1 MRTLRALVPIAAA
14 TALMVPAAPG
24 FAKDG
29 GDDDGRV
36 IKRGDCSGASN
47 WKLKAKPDDG
57 GLEVEFEV
65 DQNRNNVRWNV
76 RIRRNG
82 KSVAS
87 GARRTKAP
95 SGSFEFERDIANPSG
110 TDRISAVARRGSGET
125 CRASLRI

>member
-1 MRTLRALVPIAAA
+1 MRTIRTLVPIAAA

-24 FAKDG
+24 FAK
-29 GDDDGRV
+29 DDDGRV

-57 GLEVEFEV
+57 RLEVEFEV
-65 DQNRNNVRWNV
+65 DQNRNDVRWNV

-82 KSVAS
+82 KTVAV
-87 GARRTKAP
+87 GARRTQAP
-95 SGSFEFERDIANPSG
+95 SGSFSFERRIANPVG
-110 TDRISAVARRGSGET
+110 KDRISAVARRASGET

>member
-1 MRTLRALVPIAAA
+1 MRTLRALTLTAAA
-14 TALMVPAAPG
+14 TALLVPAAPG

-29 GDDDGRV
+29 DGRV

-57 GLEVEFEV
+57 RLEVEFEV

-95 SGSFEFERDIANPSG
+95 SGSFSFERRIANPAG
-110 TDRISAVARRGSGET
+110 KDRISAVARRASGET

>member
-1 MRTLRALVPIAAA
+1 MRTIRAIAPIAAA
-14 TALMVPAAPG
+14 TALMIPAAPG
-24 FAKDG
+24 FAKD

-36 IKRGDCSGASN
+36 IKRGDCNGASN

-57 GLEVEFEV
+57 RLEVEFEV
-65 DQNRNNVRWNV
+65 DQNRNGVKWNV

-87 GARRTKAP
+87 GARRTQAP
-95 SGSFEFERDIANPSG
+95 SGSFEFERKIANPAG
-110 TDRISAVARRGSGET
+110 VDRISAVARRASGET

>member
-1 MRTLRALVPIAAA
+1 MRTIRALTLTAAA
-14 TALMVPAAPG
+14 TALLVPAAPG

-29 GDDDGRV
+29 DGRV

-57 GLEVEFEV
+57 RLEVEFEV
-65 DQNRNNVRWNV
+65 DQNRNNVRWKV

-95 SGSFEFERDIANPSG
+95 SGSFSFERRIANPAG
-110 TDRISAVARRGSGET
+110 TDRISAVARRASGET

>member
-1 MRTLRALVPIAAA
+1 MRTLRVVAPIAAA

-29 GDDDGRV
+29 DGRV

-57 GLEVEFEV
+57 ALEVEFEV
-65 DQNRNNVRWNV
+65 DQNRNGVKWNV
-76 RIRRNG
+76 ALRRNG
-82 KSVAS
+82 KTVAR
-87 GARRTKAP
+87 GTRTTRAP
-95 SGSFEFERDIANPSG
+95 SGSFDFERTLGNPAG
-110 TDRISAVARRGSGET
+110 TETISAVATRAGET

>member
-1 MRTLRALVPIAAA
+1 MRTIRLLAPLAAVA
-14 TALMVPAAPG
+14 ALMALATPG
-24 FAKDG
+24 FAKK

-57 GLEVEFEV
+57 RLEVEFEV
-65 DQNRNNVRWNV
+65 DQNRNNVKWNV

-95 SGSFEFERDIANPSG
+95 SGSFSFERKIANPAG
-110 TDRISAVARRGSGET
+110 KDRISAVAKPASGET
-125 CRASLRI
+125 CRASLSI

>member
-1 MRTLRALVPIAAA
+1 MRTIRAIAPIAAA
-14 TALMVPAAPG
+14 TALMIPAAPG

-29 GDDDGRV
+29 DGRV

-57 GLEVEFEV
+57 RLEVEFEV
-65 DQNRNNVRWNV
+65 DQNRNDVRWNV

-87 GARRTKAP
+87 GVRRTKAP
-95 SGSFEFERDIANPSG
+95 SGSFEFERKIANPAG
-110 TDRISAVARRGSGET
+110 TDRISAVARRASGET

>member
-1 MRTLRALVPIAAA
+1 MRTIRLLAPLAAVA
-14 TALMVPAAPG
+14 ALMSLAAPG
-24 FAKDG
+24 FAKK

-57 GLEVEFEV
+57 RLEVEFEV
-65 DQNRNNVRWNV
+65 DQNRSGVKWNV

-95 SGSFEFERDIANPSG
+95 SGSFSFERRIANPAG
-110 TDRISAVARRGSGET
+110 TDRISAVAKRANGET

>member
-1 MRTLRALVPIAAA
+1 MRTIRVLAPIAAA

-24 FAKDG
+24 FAKG
-29 GDDDGRV
+29 GGNDGRV

-57 GLEVEFEV
+57 RLEVEFEV
-65 DQNRNNVRWNV
+65 DQNRTDVKWNV

-95 SGSFEFERDIANPSG
+95 SGSFSFERRIANPAG
-110 TDRISAVARRGSGET
+110 TDRISAVARRASGET